1 LCCNSPRQF
10 LAKLNAGDVIAQEFK
25 YHPACLVALYNR
37 ERERVAM
44 RQEDESNTNDA
55 SIAELVSY
63 IFETQRNSMESVMF
77 RLADLIS
84 VYEERLLQLGL
95 NSLPVHTNQGSH
107 TIFNIKFQGIS
118 RIFFNL
124 QG

>member
-1 LCCNSPRQF
+1 
-10 LAKLNAGDVIAQEFK
+10 
-25 YHPACLVALYNR
+25 
-37 ERERVAM
+37 
-44 RQEDESNTNDA
+44 
-55 SIAELVSY
+55 
-63 IFETQRNSMESVMF
+63 MESVMF

-95 NSLPVHTNQGSH
+95 NSLPVHTTQGSH

>member
-1 LCCNSPRQF
+1 M
-10 LAKLNAGDVIAQEFK
+10 
-25 YHPACLVALYNR
+25 
-37 ERERVAM
+37 AM

-63 IFETQRNSMESVMF
+63 IFETQRNSMESVVF
-77 RLADLIS
+77 RLADLM
-84 VYEERLLQLGL
+84 YEERLLQLGL
-95 NSLPVHTNQGSH
+95 NSLPVHTTQGSH

>member
-1 LCCNSPRQF
+1 MHKSSNTTQ
-10 LAKLNAGDVIAQEFK
+10 
-25 YHPACLVALYNR
+25 LVWWHYIIG
-37 ERERVAM
+37 RERVAM

-63 IFETQRNSMESVMF
+63 IFETQRNSMESVVF

-95 NSLPVHTNQGSH
+95 NSLPVHTTQGSH